1 MSQCHHPRRIPSLLA
16 WLARHHQRLNY
27 LTDVSLAPAADP
39 VAERQRGAEEHGA
52 SERGGGE
59 KEASMRYILMRCQCH
74 SFEYSHTATHYIA
87 VI

>member
-39 VAERQRGAEEHGA
+39 VAERQRGAEE
-52 SERGGGE
+52 RGGE
-59 KEASMRYILMRCQCH
+59 KEASMPYILMRCQCH